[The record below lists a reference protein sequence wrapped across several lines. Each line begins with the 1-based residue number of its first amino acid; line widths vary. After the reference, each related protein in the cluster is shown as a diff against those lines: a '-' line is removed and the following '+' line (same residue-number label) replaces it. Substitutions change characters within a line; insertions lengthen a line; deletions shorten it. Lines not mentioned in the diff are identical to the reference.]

1 LEFRVVETNHALDDV
16 VGNSVHDCINLEPG
30 IQRLVL
36 RLVDASHLLVP
47 NAPEFV
53 VGFAILPVHLIEV
66 KAAHPIQH
74 PALQVGASL
83 LGCPQGIVILQV
95 GSICCISLAS
105 IFGLGGLADRTEGS
119 FFVIV
124 SVLMGV
130 CADPA
135 AARKDGPG
143 LVVVSWPFDN
153 SWAPADHISMP
164 SLEGRLTVGADGVL
178 ANPRPSAF
186 PHCHPCRLRTLA
198 AT

>member
-1 LEFRVVETNHALDDV
+1 MVETNHALDDV
-16 VGNSVHDCINLEPG
+16 VGNSVHDCVNLEPG

-53 VGFAILPVHLIEV
+53 VGFTILPVHLIQV
-66 KAAHPIQH
+66 KAAHPIEH

-83 LGCPQGIVILQV
+83 LGCPQSIFILQV
-95 GSICCISLAS
+95 GSICCIGRGS
-105 IFGLGGLADRTEGS
+105 IFGLDGLADRTEGS

-130 CADPA
+130 CGDPA

-143 LVVVSWPFDN
+143 FVVVTWPVDN

-164 SLEGRLTVGADGVL
+164 GQFGGTLYSRCGRSSCQPTAICLPTL
-178 ANPRPSAF
+178 SPLSPANP
-186 PHCHPCRLRTLA
+186 
-198 AT
+198 